1 MYKLEIKELNQFADS
16 DYFNK
21 WLKENFKESFTGFT
35 LGLSMNIF
43 FKTELNEEEKD
54 IVINKYL
61 TLTAED
67 VIPLEAAI
75 KTYDIRAID
84 GVNFYNELRGGMS
97 LEYKSGELDI
107 KKANYIEIKLINVKS
122 FLLTGDWATA
132 QYQINNVIV
141 EDEKVSEEDIENG
154 FTQERYNTIKTDVD
168 VYVKENY

>member
-16 DYFNK
+16 NYFNK
-21 WLKENFKESFTGFT
+21 WLKENFKESFSGFT
-35 LGLSMNIF
+35 IGLLMNIF

-54 IVINKYL
+54 IVISKYL

-67 VIPLEAAI
+67 VLPLEALI
-75 KTYDIRAID
+75 KTYDTRTIDGLNYYNEIRA
-84 GVNFYNELRGGMS
+84 GLA
-97 LEYKSGELDI
+97 LEYSKEEIDI
-107 KKANYIEIKLINVKS
+107 KQANYIEIKLINIKS

-141 EDEKVSEEDIENG
+141 EDEKVSETDYENG